1 MKSITLKIN
10 LNEAEWEILKERAEK
25 SLPGILEETGE
36 PFSLDD
42 AIENEIRCIVSADLE
57 LFDVYDHTRHN
68 PEVRNA
74 INTAIREA
82 RNLKN

>member
-10 LNEAEWEILKERAEK
+10 LNETEWEILKERAEK
-25 SLPGILEETGE
+25 ALPGILEETGE
-36 PFSLDD
+36 PFSLAD

-57 LFDVYDHTRHN
+57 LFDVYDYVRHN
-68 PEVRNA
+68 PEVINA

-82 RNLKN
+82 RNSKD

>member
-10 LNEAEWEILKERAEK
+10 LNETEWEVLKERAEK
-25 SLPGILEETGE
+25 ALPGILEETGE
-36 PFSLDD
+36 PFSLHD

-74 INTAIREA
+74 INKAIREA